1 MVTIREVKTSKDR
14 RNFVNFPLKLYKKC
28 EYFVPCLY
36 ADELALLK
44 GKSAYSNISDT
55 AFFLAERDGKV
66 VGRIQAIIQHQYNEL
81 HSEARV
87 RFTRFDS
94 INDTEVSNKLFAAA
108 EKWGKDRGMTEI
120 CGPLGFSDLDREGM
134 LIEGFSETQTFEE
147 QYNYDYY
154 PALTEA
160 YGFKKEVDWLEFRLF
175 APENRENPFGR
186 LAERVLEMQ
195 GLHIADASVSK
206 KEYINKYA
214 DGVFYCIDECYK
226 HLYGTVPF
234 TDEMKAE
241 LISQFMILLSPE
253 NLVIICDKNERV
265 VSFAL
270 CFPAIGEAIRKS
282 GGRLTPLALIKLM
295 RAIKK
300 PRVLDLGLV
309 AVLPEYQN
317 SGLNAVF
324 VDFMISSLVSGKF
337 DYMETNLN
345 LETNNKVMAQWK
357 YLKAVNHKRRRA
369 YLKAID

>member
-1 MVTIREVKTSKDR
+1 MVTIREVKTNKDR
-14 RNFVNFPLKLYKKC
+14 RRFVRFPLKLYKKC
-28 EYFVPCLY
+28 KYFVPCLY
-36 ADELALLK
+36 ADEVALLK
-44 GKSAYSNISDT
+44 GKSAYSKISDT
-55 AFFLAERDGKV
+55 AFFIAERDGKV

-81 HSEARV
+81 HNEKRV

-94 INDTEVSNKLFAAA
+94 INDVEVSNALFAAA
-108 EKWGKDRGMTEI
+108 EKWGKDRGMTDI

-134 LIEGFSETQTFEE
+134 LIEGFDQTQTFEE

-154 PALTEA
+154 PVLTEA

-195 GLHIADASVSK
+195 GLHIADTTIPK

-214 DGVFYCIDECYK
+214 DGAFDCIDECYK

-234 TDEMKAE
+234 TEEMKAE
-241 LISQFMILLSPE
+241 LIGQFMLLLSPE
-253 NLVIICDKNERV
+253 NLVVICDKDEKV

-282 GGRLTPLALIKLM
+282 GGRITPLALIRLLS
-295 RAIKK
+295 AVKK
-300 PRVLDLGLV
+300 PKALDLGLV
-309 AVLPEYQN
+309 AILPEYQN

-324 VDFMISSLVSGKF
+324 IDFMISSLVSGKF
-337 DYMETNLN
+337 EYMETNLN
-345 LETNNKVMAQWK
+345 LETNHKVMSQWK

-369 YLKAID
+369 YLKKLS